1 MTRTTFTGAA
11 VLALCA
17 VMLASCARGGT
28 GSAPAGDT
36 AAPAARPAAAAVPQ
50 VTVATP
56 AAASLEATV
65 EAPGSFIA
73 YEEAGIAAEAPGTVT
88 AVRIEEGS
96 RVVQGQVVVT
106 IDQTKAELSVRQAEA
121 MLAQA
126 KANYERSKSDLARK
140 QTLLNDKT
148 IAPNIYDA
156 FKAQYDAA
164 AAAVDAA
171 DSALQMAKRR
181 LADMT
186 IAVPFSGVVRDKR
199 VSVGQYVR
207 EGDTLFALMRVD
219 PLKLQFDVP
228 EKYADRLA
236 AGQQVRAAV
245 AALPGQEFTGSI
257 QTVFPSVA
265 VQSRTIRVDASVP
278 NPGYRLK
285 PGFYATVRVPL
296 TRLPGSLVVPRS
308 ALVRHEGT
316 ENVFVVRGD
325 HAELVRIQTGAET
338 ADRVEVV
345 SGLSATDQVVV
356 TGADTLRSGDR
367 VQVKG

>member
-1 MTRTTFTGAA
+1 MTRIKMTGAVA
-11 VLALCA
+11 IALLA
-17 VMLASCARGGT
+17 ASVAACSRS
-28 GSAPAGDT
+28 GSEAAPAGET
-36 AAPAARPAAAAVPQ
+36 AARPAAAAVPQ
-50 VTVATP
+50 VTVAAP

-65 EAPGSFIA
+65 EAPGSFIPMRRRA
-73 YEEAGIAAEAPGTVT
+73 SPPGAGTVT

-96 RVVQGQVVVT
+96 RVARASGGDNRPDEGGVERAAG
-106 IDQTKAELSVRQAEA
+106 RA

-126 KANYERSKSDLARK
+126 KANYERSKAIWPANRPSSTTRPSRP
-140 QTLLNDKT
+140 TSST
-148 IAPNIYDA
+148 RSRPNTTRRPPGGC
-156 FKAQYDAA
+156 
-164 AAAVDAA
+164 
-171 DSALQMAKRR
+171 RR
-181 LADMT
+181 LRAPTGEAPAGGDDDHR
-186 IAVPFSGVVRDKR
+186 ALLRRRARQARLGRPA
-199 VSVGQYVR
+199 VR
-207 EGDTLFALMRVD
+207 EGDTLFVLMRVD

-236 AGQQVRAAV
+236 ARQEVHATV
-245 AALPGQEFTGSI
+245 AALPGQEFTGTI

-265 VQSRTIRVDASVP
+265 VQSRTIRVDASVS

-325 HAELVRIQTGAET
+325 RAELVRIQTGAET

-356 TGADTLRSGDR
+356 TGAETLRSGDR

>member
-1 MTRTTFTGAA
+1 MFTGAT

-17 VMLASCARGGT
+17 VMLASCTRGGT
-28 GSAPAGDT
+28 GTATADEAAAT
-36 AAPAARPAAAAVPQ
+36 AARAAAPAVPQ
-50 VTVATP
+50 VTVEAP

-65 EAPGSFIA
+65 EAPGSFIP
-73 YEEAGIAAEAPGTVT
+73 YEEASIAAQTAGPVT

-96 RVVQGQVVVT
+96 RVAEGAVIVT
-106 IDQTKAELSVRQAEA
+106 LDAEKAELGVKQAEA

-148 IAPNIYDA
+148 VAPNVYDA

-164 AAAVDAA
+164 AAGVDAA
-171 DSALQMAKRR
+171 ESALQLAKRR
-181 LADMT
+181 LADMKVV
-186 IAVPFSGVVRDKR
+186 APFAGIVRDKR

-207 EGDTLFALMRVD
+207 EGDVLFVLMKVD

-228 EKYADRLA
+228 EKYADRLV

-245 AALPGQEFTGSI
+245 AALPGQEFTGTI
-257 QTVFPSVA
+257 RTVFPSVA
-265 VQSRTIRVDASVP
+265 VQTRTIRVDASVP

-325 HAELVRIQTGAET
+325 RAELVRIQTGAET

>member
-1 MTRTTFTGAA
+1 MTGAVA
-11 VLALCA
+11 IALLSVSVAACGRSGSGEA
-17 VMLASCARGGT
+17 TASEA
-28 GSAPAGDT
+28 
-36 AAPAARPAAAAVPQ
+36 AAPARPAAATVPQ
-50 VTVATP
+50 VTVAAP
-56 AAASLEATV
+56 AAAALEATV
-65 EAPGSFIA
+65 EAPGSFIP
-73 YEEAGIAAEAPGTVT
+73 YDEAGIAAEGAGPVT
-88 AVRIEEGS
+88 SVRIEEGS
-96 RVVQGQVVVT
+96 RVEQGQVVVT
-106 IDQTKAELSVRQAEA
+106 LDQTKAELAVRQADA
-121 MLAQA
+121 MLVQA
-126 KANYERSKSDLARK
+126 KANYERSKADLSRK

-148 IAPNIYDA
+148 IPPNIFDA

-164 AAAVDAA
+164 AAGVDGA

-186 IAVPFSGVVRDKR
+186 VTAPFSGVVRDKR

-207 EGDTLFALMRVD
+207 EGDTLFVLMRVD
-219 PLKLQFDVP
+219 PLKLQFDLP

-236 AGQQVRAAV
+236 VGLQVKATV
-245 AALPGQEFTGSI
+245 AALPGQEFAGTI

-265 VQSRTIRVDASVP
+265 VQSRTIRVDARTP

-296 TRLPGSLVVPRS
+296 TRLSGSLVVPRS
-308 ALVRHEGT
+308 ALVRREGT

-325 HAELVRIQTGAET
+325 RAELVRIQTGAET

-345 SGLSATDQVVV
+345 SGLSATDQVVI
-356 TGADTLRSGDR
+356 TGADSLRPGDR